1 MAKRKESLSKAQV
14 KIRILA
20 YLYNKGSQGANSY
33 TIQQKANI
41 PSSQESNRFKGFLE
55 ELCALSRLEKY
66 EVETGSKSVSGL
78 SQSGS
83 INVIYGSSNGLKS
96 LDNQIWYQWL
106 FFLV

>member
-1 MAKRKESLSKAQV
+1 MAKSLSQAQV

-55 ELCALSRLEKY
+55 DLCVLSRLEKY
-66 EVETGSKSVSGL
+66 EVETGG
-78 SQSGS
+78 QSIRTFYRITDKGRQT
-83 INVIYGSSNGLKS
+83 IDAIRNPLL
-96 LDNQIWYQWL
+96 LDILEDKIEDL
-106 FFLV
+106 FKK

>member
-1 MAKRKESLSKAQV
+1 MAKRKEHLSQAQV

-55 ELCALSRLEKY
+55 ELCTLSQLEKY
-66 EVETGSKSVSGL
+66 EVETGGKSIRIYYRITNKGR
-78 SQSGS
+78 QT
-83 INVIYGSSNGLKS
+83 IDVIRNPLLVGI
-96 LDNQIWYQWL
+96 LDDKIDDL
-106 FFLV
+106 F